1 MPKRNLSHK
10 ELSIIDH
17 ALDIEHKRRVAEYD
31 APIAPSKKKSKPKTK
46 AQVKAA
52 VKKLA
57 EKKLGELT
65 QADLLDM
72 IRKEFNK

>member
-1 MPKRNLSHK
+1 MPKRNLSHE
-10 ELSIIDH
+10 ELKMIDH

-31 APIAPSKKKSKPKTK
+31 APIVPSKKKRKPKTK
-46 AQVKAA
+46 KQVKAE

-57 EKKLGELT
+57 EKKLGTLT